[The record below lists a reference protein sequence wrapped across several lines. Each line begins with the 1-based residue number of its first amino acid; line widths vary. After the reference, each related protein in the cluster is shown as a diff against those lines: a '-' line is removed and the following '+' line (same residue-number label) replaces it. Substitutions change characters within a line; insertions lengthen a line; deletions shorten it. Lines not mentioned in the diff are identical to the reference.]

1 MAIKLPDP
9 GNGIP
14 EQKTGNDEW
23 TNMKIVRDNF
33 ADQSNAASKLVG
45 SASGQVPLNSH
56 LGTASKVNVGTSDGQ
71 IPLAEDIQAVAFGR
85 TIESAPEGVDA
96 ANLKKGFIYT
106 NANTTGLPPQIT
118 SSYLGVLNTFAGYYS
133 SAGPT
138 DSQYFYSYFD
148 DNIYFRGRRFRDAAY
163 RDWRLIYHSGNT
175 TKDSATGFL
184 KVSSPVLHVYNDSI
198 TKIHEAEQL
207 DITVEK
213 KSVGH
218 YEIHGTTGLRKND
231 GWFMS
236 PPRDVHG
243 NVLCMVDIEE
253 KDGVVILRTYKKKFD
268 FETVSIVHD
277 FDNPMDIPDGV
288 CVEFR
293 FNDLPQDEV
302 LDEPAI

>member
-33 ADQSNAASKLVG
+33 ADQSNAASRLVG
-45 SASGQVPLNSH
+45 ARAVDVMDRASLPI
-56 LGTASKVNVGTSDGQ
+56 SD
-71 IPLAEDIQAVAFGR
+71 I
-85 TIESAPEGVDA
+85 SGVDNDSNNNNGFYA
-96 ANLKKGFIYT
+96 WRNATNLPSVPSDILTPSQTSFGVIVKARRDQSVFNLVAHRKDLSVLWYESNSLHSSYKIYT
-106 NANTTGLPPQIT
+106 SANTT
-118 SSYLGVLNTFAGYYS
+118 
-133 SAGPT
+133 
-138 DSQYFYSYFD
+138 
-148 DNIYFRGRRFRDAAY
+148 RD
-163 RDWRLIYHSGNT
+163 T
-175 TKDSATGFL
+175 ATGFL
-184 KVSSPVLHVYNDSI
+184 KASSPVLHVYNDSI

-207 DITVEK
+207 DITVDK
-213 KSVGH
+213 KGTGH

-243 NVLCMVDIEE
+243 NVLCMVDLDE
-253 KDGVVILRTYKKKFD
+253 KDGVVILKTYKKKFD

-293 FNDLPQDEV
+293 FNDLPEEL